1 MPIFSISSKSSSFDK
16 PHTRCGWLVLAAQVI
31 GTGPK
36 FNIEVRTRC
45 VFFLAISHFVS
56 YFCNPNYIPMES
68 LPALFSDLALI
79 LVTAGI
85 TTVIFK
91 WLKQPVVLGY
101 IIAGFLIGPNFEWF
115 PVINDHTSVE
125 TWSEIG
131 MVFMLF
137 GIGLEFSFK
146 KLKKVGGTV
155 GVTALT
161 ELVTMC
167 LVGFMLGKMLGWS
180 QMDSIFLGAMLSISS
195 TTIIAKAFDDMKLH
209 REKFSGNVIGE
220 LVVEDLE
227 AVLLMVILSTL
238 AVSKSFDGM
247 QLVSSMLKLG
257 FFLLIWFLGGIFIVP
272 TVLRWAR
279 KFMTEETLT
288 VFSVGLC
295 FMMVVLA
302 NLAGFSSALGAF
314 IMGSILAET
323 LEAEMIHK
331 VTTPIKN
338 LFGAV
343 FFVSVGMMVDPQ
355 ILVDYWWQILVVT
368 IVLLIFKPL
377 SNVAGRLIAGL
388 GLKQSIQGGFCFC
401 QIGEFS
407 FIIATLGLSY
417 GVIDEFLYPIIVSV
431 SIITTFITPY
441 AIKAAVPTY
450 NWVSTHLSEN
460 WLNHFENSDR
470 GIKVKSGEKVSMASF
485 IGRQLKH
492 IIIYV
497 SIVIALLFVC
507 FWIGSSVTAHVPSL
521 WGDAISVA
529 ITMALVSPF
538 LWAIGFRHTLVSTTH
553 KLMEDSVFN
562 KTLILTIFVLRF
574 IIVWLVAASVLRHFF
589 DAEFW
594 SHLGVG
600 SPYYR
605 WINVG
610 MALGYTFLLRV
621 MSPAMKFY
629 KRIEDNFLDNLNKRQ
644 SSQVFAI
651 PEILQENC
659 HLQKMTLSPDSPYSG
674 KLIKETDFRDNY
686 NVSVVS
692 VERGKQLVELPKS
705 DFQLFPFD
713 KITFVGHEDHLR
725 LLVPKVE
732 LFDDQLIQEH
742 EESEVDLYKV
752 EVRPVSPYVGVTL
765 MDSGLAEDFN
775 AMIIA
780 IERDGHFIL
789 NPSARISFQPADLVW
804 FVAQKDKAEILMNY
818 NPDAVPNMN

>member
-1 MPIFSISSKSSSFDK
+1 
-16 PHTRCGWLVLAAQVI
+16 
-31 GTGPK
+31 
-36 FNIEVRTRC
+36 
-45 VFFLAISHFVS
+45 
-56 YFCNPNYIPMES
+56 MES

-79 LVTAGI
+79 LVTAGV

-115 PVINDHTSVE
+115 PVVNDHTSVE

-155 GVTALT
+155 GITALT

-167 LVGFMLGKMLGWS
+167 VVGFSLGKLLGWS

-238 AVSKSFDGM
+238 AVSKTFDGM
-247 QLVSSMLKLG
+247 QLVTSMLKLG
-257 FFLLIWFLGGIFIVP
+257 FFLLIWFIGGIFLVP

-295 FMMVVLA
+295 FLMVVLA

-355 ILVDYWWQILVVT
+355 ILVNYWWQILVVT
-368 IVLLIFKPL
+368 LVLILFKPL
-377 SNVAGRLIAGL
+377 SNVGGRLLAGL

-407 FIIATLGLSY
+407 FIIASLGLSY

-431 SIITTFITPY
+431 SIITTFLTPY
-441 AIKAAVPTY
+441 FIKAANPTY
-450 NWVSTHLSEN
+450 RWVSTHVSDK
-460 WLNHFENSDR
+460 WLNHLENSDR
-470 GIKVKSGEKVSMASF
+470 GIKVKSGKKVSMASF
-485 IGRQLKH
+485 IGRQFKY
-492 IIIYV
+492 IVIYIA
-497 SIVIALLFVC
+497 IVIALIFIC
-507 FWIGSSVTAHVPSL
+507 FWVGSLVMIYVPGL
-521 WGDAISVA
+521 WGNAIAAA
-529 ITMALVSPF
+529 ITLALLSPF
-538 LWAIGFRHTLVSTTH
+538 LWAIGFRHTLVGTTH
-553 KLMEDSVFN
+553 KLMEQSRFN
-562 KTLILTIFVLRF
+562 KTAILLIFILRF
-574 IIVWLVAASVLRHFF
+574 FIVWVVSTSVLRHFF
-589 DAEFW
+589 NEAFW
-594 SHLGVG
+594 LHLGIG
-600 SPYYR
+600 APYFR
-605 WINVG
+605 LLNIA
-610 MALGYTFLLRV
+610 MALGFTIMLRV
-621 MSPAMKFY
+621 LSPAMKFY
-629 KRIEDNFLDNLNKRQ
+629 KRIENNFLDNLNKRQ
-644 SSQVFAI
+644 QVQVFEI

-659 HLQKMTLSPDSPYSG
+659 HLQKMTLSPDSPYAG
-674 KLIKETDFRDNY
+674 RLIKETDFRDNY

-692 VERGKQLVELPKS
+692 VERGKQLFELPKS

-725 LLVPKVE
+725 LLLPRVE
-732 LFDDQLIQEH
+732 LFDEQLIQEH

-752 EVRPVSPYVGVTL
+752 EVEPDSPIIGVSL
-765 MDSGLAEDFN
+765 KDSGLADKFD
-775 AMIIA
+775 AMVIA
-780 IERDGHFIL
+780 IEREGHFIL
-789 NPSARISFQPADLVW
+789 NPSARITFQPADLVW
-804 FVAQKDKAEILMNY
+804 FVAQKEKAEFLMKVKAA
-818 NPDAVPNMN
+818 DLKTEFQTE

>member
-1 MPIFSISSKSSSFDK
+1 
-16 PHTRCGWLVLAAQVI
+16 
-31 GTGPK
+31 
-36 FNIEVRTRC
+36 
-45 VFFLAISHFVS
+45 
-56 YFCNPNYIPMES
+56 MES

-115 PVINDHTSVE
+115 PVVEDHTSVE

-155 GVTALT
+155 GITALT

-167 LVGFMLGKMLGWS
+167 VVGFSLGKLLGWS

-195 TTIIAKAFDDMKLH
+195 TTIIAKAFDDMKLN

-238 AVSKSFDGM
+238 AVSKTFDGM
-247 QLVSSMLKLG
+247 QLVTSMLKLG
-257 FFLLIWFLGGIFIVP
+257 FFLLIWFIGGIFIVP

-368 IVLLIFKPL
+368 IVLVIFKPL
-377 SNVAGRLIAGL
+377 SNVGGRLLAGL

-407 FIIATLGLSY
+407 FIIASLGLGY

-431 SIITTFITPY
+431 SIITTFLTPY
-441 AIKAAVPTY
+441 FIKAANPMY
-450 NWVSTHLSEN
+450 RWVSTHMSEK
-460 WLNHFENSDR
+460 WLNHWENSDR
-470 GIKVKSGEKVSMASF
+470 GIKVKSGKKVSMASF
-485 IGRQLKH
+485 IARQFKY
-492 IIIYV
+492 IIIYIA
-497 SIVIALLFVC
+497 IVIALIFIC
-507 FWIGSSVTAHVPSL
+507 FWAGSLIMIYVPGL
-521 WGDAISVA
+521 WGNAIAVA
-529 ITMALVSPF
+529 ITLVLISPF
-538 LWAIGFRHTLVSTTH
+538 LWAIGFRHTLIGTTH
-553 KLMEDSVFN
+553 KLMEQSRFN
-562 KTLILTIFVLRF
+562 KTVILLIFVFRF
-574 IIVWLVAASVLRHFF
+574 ILVWVVATSVLRHFF
-589 DAEFW
+589 NEAFW
-594 SHLGVG
+594 LHLGIRV
-600 SPYYR
+600 PYYR
-605 WINVG
+605 LLNIA
-610 MALGYTFLLRV
+610 MALGYTIMLRAL
-621 MSPAMKFY
+621 SPAMKFY
-629 KRIEDNFLDNLNKRQ
+629 KHIEDRFLDNLNKRQ
-644 SSQVFAI
+644 KVQVFEI

-674 KLIKETDFRDNY
+674 QHIKETDFRDNY

-692 VERGKQLVELPKS
+692 VERGKELFELPKS
-705 DFQLFPFD
+705 DFQLFPYD

-725 LLVPKVE
+725 LLLPRVE
-732 LFDDQLIQEH
+732 LFDEQLIQEH

-752 EVRPVSPYVGVTL
+752 EVEPDSPIIGVSL
-765 MDSGLAEDFN
+765 MDSGLSDKYD
-775 AMIIA
+775 AMVIA
-780 IERDGHFIL
+780 IEREGHFIL
-789 NPSARISFQPADLVW
+789 NPSARITFQPADLVW
-804 FVAQKDKAEILMNY
+804 FVAQKEKAEFLMNVKAA
-818 NPDAVPNMN
+818 DLKTELQTE

>member
-1 MPIFSISSKSSSFDK
+1 
-16 PHTRCGWLVLAAQVI
+16 
-31 GTGPK
+31 
-36 FNIEVRTRC
+36 
-45 VFFLAISHFVS
+45 
-56 YFCNPNYIPMES
+56 MES

-155 GVTALT
+155 GITALT

-167 LVGFMLGKMLGWS
+167 VVGFLLGKLLGWS
-180 QMDSIFLGAMLSISS
+180 QMDCIFLGAMLSISS

-238 AVSKSFDGM
+238 AVSKTFDGM
-247 QLVSSMLKLG
+247 QLVTSMLKLG
-257 FFLLIWFLGGIFIVP
+257 FFLLVWFIGGIFLVP
-272 TVLRWAR
+272 TVLRWSR
-279 KFMTEETLT
+279 KFMSEETLT

-295 FMMVVLA
+295 FLMVVLA
-302 NLAGFSSALGAF
+302 NIAGFSSALGAF

-343 FFVSVGMMVDPQ
+343 FFVSVGMLVDPK
-355 ILVDYWWQILVVT
+355 ILVEYWWQILVIT
-368 IVLLIFKPL
+368 GVLLLFKPL
-377 SNVAGRLIAGL
+377 SNVVGRLLAGL
-388 GLKQSIQGGFCFC
+388 GLKQSIQGGFCFS

-407 FIIATLGLSY
+407 FIIASLGLSY

-431 SIITTFITPY
+431 SIITTFLTPY
-441 AIKAAVPTY
+441 AIKAALPTHH
-450 NWVSTHLSEN
+450 WITRHFPES
-460 WLNHFENSDR
+460 WLMKLESNDS
-470 GIKVKSGEKVSMASF
+470 GIRVKSGKKISMGSF
-485 IGRQLKH
+485 IVRQLKN
-492 IIIYV
+492 
-497 SIVIALLFVC
+497 IVIYLAILIALILICFFMSSFVMK
-507 FWIGSSVTAHVPSL
+507 FVPAPWGS
-521 WGDAISVA
+521 AICAA
-529 ITMALVSPF
+529 ITLILISPF
-538 LWAIGFRHTLVSTTH
+538 LWAMGFKHTLVKTTR
-553 KLMEDSVFN
+553 KLMDASRFN
-562 KTLILTIFVLRF
+562 NTVILIIFVIRF
-574 IIVWLVAASVLRHFF
+574 VVVWIVAYSVLRHFLNG
-589 DAEFW
+589 AFW
-594 SHLGVG
+594 VHLGVG
-600 SPYYR
+600 SPYFKL
-605 WINVG
+605 INIGFGIIYVI
-610 MALGYTFLLRV
+610 MLRAL
-621 MSPAMKFY
+621 SPAMKFY
-629 KRIEDNFLDNLNKRQ
+629 KRIEGRFMDNLNKRQ
-644 SSQVFAI
+644 QTQVFAI

-659 HLQKMTLSPDSPYSG
+659 HLQKMTLSPDSVYAG
-674 KLIKETDFRDNY
+674 KLIKDTDFRDNY

-725 LLVPKVE
+725 LLLGKVE
-732 LFDDQLIQEH
+732 AFDDTLIQEH

-752 EVRPVSPYVGVTL
+752 QVRSNSPYVGVAL
-765 MDSGLAEDFN
+765 MDSGLAEHFE

-780 IERDGHFIL
+780 IERDGQFIL
-789 NPSARISFQPADLVW
+789 NPSARITFLPDDLVW

-818 NPDAVPNMN
+818 NPESIQND

>member
-1 MPIFSISSKSSSFDK
+1 MS
-16 PHTRCGWLVLAAQVI
+16 
-31 GTGPK
+31 
-36 FNIEVRTRC
+36 E
-45 VFFLAISHFVS
+45 
-56 YFCNPNYIPMES
+56 

-167 LVGFMLGKMLGWS
+167 VVGFLLGKSLGWS

-209 REKFSGNVIGE
+209 REKFSSNVIGE

-227 AVLLMVILSTL
+227 AVLLLVILSTL
-238 AVSKSFDGM
+238 AVSQSFDGM
-247 QLVSSMLKLG
+247 QLVTSMLKLG
-257 FFLLIWFLGGIFIVP
+257 FFLLIWFFGGIFLVP

-295 FMMVVLA
+295 FLMVVLA
-302 NLAGFSSALGAF
+302 NVAGYSSALGAF

-323 LEAEMIHK
+323 LEAEAIHK

-343 FFVSVGMMVDPQ
+343 FFVSVGMMVDPSV
-355 ILVDYWWQILVVT
+355 LVNYWWQILVIT

-377 SNVAGRLIAGL
+377 SNVVGRLLAGL
-388 GLKQSIQGGFCFC
+388 DLKQALQGGLCFC

-431 SIITTFITPY
+431 SIITTFLTPY
-441 AIKAAVPTY
+441 SIKSAIPGY
-450 NWVSTHLSEN
+450 NRLVKRIPPRWKEKFAN
-460 WLNHFENSDR
+460 KDE
-470 GIKVKSGEKVSMASF
+470 GIKVKSGKKVNMASF
-485 IGRQLKH
+485 LARQFKNIVIYSA
-492 IIIYV
+492 IIIAVTLISFFICSFIMKYV
-497 SIVIALLFVC
+497 PRPWNS
-507 FWIGSSVTAHVPSL
+507 
-521 WGDAISVA
+521 AISTLVSLV
-529 ITMALVSPF
+529 LVSPF
-538 LWAIGFRHTLVSTTH
+538 LWAMGFKHTLADTTH
-553 KLMEDSVFN
+553 KLMEVNRFN
-562 KTLILTIFVLRF
+562 KGLVRFVFVLRF
-574 IIVWLVAASVLRHFF
+574 VLVWIAAYAIIQHFLNGL
-589 DAEFW
+589 FW
-594 SHLGVG
+594 SRLNVG
-600 SPYYR
+600 LNVYT
-605 WINVG
+605 WINIAF
-610 MALGYTFLLRV
+610 ALIYTILLRI
-621 MSPAMKFY
+621 MSPAMRFY
-629 KRIEDNFLDNLNKRQ
+629 KRIEDRFMDNLNKRQ
-644 SSQVFAI
+644 SMQVFTI

-674 KLIKETDFRDNY
+674 KIIRETDFRDNY

-692 VERGKQLVELPKS
+692 VERGKQLVELPRS

-713 KITFVGHEDHLR
+713 KVTFVGHEDHLR
-725 LLVPKVE
+725 LLQPRVE
-732 LFDDQLIQEH
+732 VFDDALIQEH
-742 EESEVDLYKV
+742 DESVVDLYKV
-752 EVRPVSPYVGVTL
+752 QVRPNSPYVGVAL
-765 MDSGLAEDFN
+765 MDSGLAENFE

-780 IERDGHFIL
+780 IERDGQFIL
-789 NPSARISFQPADLVW
+789 NPSARIAFQPADLVW
-804 FVAQKDKAEILMNY
+804 FVAQKERAEVLMNY
-818 NPDAVPNMN
+818 NPDER

>member
-1 MPIFSISSKSSSFDK
+1 
-16 PHTRCGWLVLAAQVI
+16 
-31 GTGPK
+31 
-36 FNIEVRTRC
+36 
-45 VFFLAISHFVS
+45 
-56 YFCNPNYIPMES
+56 MEN

-79 LVTAGI
+79 LVTAGL

-101 IIAGFLIGPNFEWF
+101 IIAGFLIGPNFDWF
-115 PVINDHTSVE
+115 PVIKDHTSVE

-155 GVTALT
+155 GITALT

-167 LVGFMLGKMLGWS
+167 VVGFLLGKALGWT
-180 QMDSIFLGAMLSISS
+180 QMDCIFLGAMLSISS

-257 FFLLIWFLGGIFIVP
+257 FFLLVWFVGGIFLVP

-279 KFMTEETLT
+279 KFMSEETLT

-323 LEAEMIHK
+323 LEAEAIHK
-331 VTTPIKN
+331 LTTPIKN
-338 LFGAV
+338 LFGAI

-355 ILVDYWWQILVVT
+355 ILVNYWWQILIVT
-368 IVLLIFKPL
+368 LVLLIFKPL
-377 SNVAGRLIAGL
+377 SNVIGRLIAGL
-388 GLKQSIQGGFCFC
+388 GLKQAMQGGFCFS

-407 FIIATLGLSY
+407 FIIATLGLNY

-441 AIKAAVPTY
+441 AIKSAVPSY
-450 NWVSTHLSEN
+450 QWVTKHFPEG
-460 WLNHFENSDR
+460 WLNRLENSDS
-470 GIKVKSGEKVSMASF
+470 GIKVKSGKKVNMGSFLARQFKNIVIYLAIIIAVILIGFFASSF
-485 IGRQLKH
+485 IMK
-492 IIIYV
+492 YV
-497 SIVIALLFVC
+497 PRPWSSAIGTAL
-507 FWIGSSVTAHVPSL
+507 SL
-521 WGDAISVA
+521 V
-529 ITMALVSPF
+529 LVSPF
-538 LWAIGFRHTLVSTTH
+538 LWAMGFKHTLADTTH
-553 KLMEDSVFN
+553 KLMEVSKFN
-562 KTLILTIFVLRF
+562 KSLIRFVFVLRF
-574 IIVWLVAASVLRHFF
+574 VIVAVISYSVIQHFLNNL
-589 DAEFW
+589 FW
-594 SHLGVG
+594 ERLNVG
-600 SPYYR
+600 SPWYH
-605 WINVG
+605 WINIG
-610 MALGYTFLLRV
+610 FALVFTVLLRV
-621 MSPAMKFY
+621 LSPAMKFY
-629 KRIEDNFLDNLNKRQ
+629 KHIEDRFLDNLNKRQ
-644 SSQVFAI
+644 SMQVFTI

-659 HLQKMTLSPDSPYSG
+659 HLQKMTLSPDSDYSG
-674 KLIKETDFRDNY
+674 KLIKDTDFRDNY

-692 VERGKQLVELPKS
+692 VERGKQLFELPKS
-705 DFQLFPFD
+705 DFQLFPYD

-725 LLVPKVE
+725 LLLSKVE
-732 LFDDQLIQEH
+732 VFDEQLIQEH
-742 EESEVDLYKV
+742 EDSEVDLYKV
-752 EVRPVSPYVGVTL
+752 EVRPQSPYVGVAL
-765 MDSGLAEDFN
+765 MDSGLAEKLD
-775 AMIIA
+775 AMVIA

-789 NPSARISFQPADLVW
+789 NPSARITFQPADLVW
-804 FVAQKDKAEILMNY
+804 FVAQKDKAEFLMNY
-818 NPDAVPNMN
+818 NPDTIPNTQP

>member
-1 MPIFSISSKSSSFDK
+1 
-16 PHTRCGWLVLAAQVI
+16 
-31 GTGPK
+31 
-36 FNIEVRTRC
+36 
-45 VFFLAISHFVS
+45 
-56 YFCNPNYIPMES
+56 MES

-79 LVTAGI
+79 LVTAGV

-155 GVTALT
+155 GITALT

-167 LVGFMLGKMLGWS
+167 VVGFSLGKLLGWS

-238 AVSKSFDGM
+238 AVSKTFDGM
-247 QLVSSMLKLG
+247 QLVTSMLKLG
-257 FFLLIWFLGGIFIVP
+257 FFLLIWFIGGIFLVP

-295 FMMVVLA
+295 FLMVVLA

-355 ILVDYWWQILVVT
+355 VLVNYWWQILVVT
-368 IVLLIFKPL
+368 LVLILFKPL
-377 SNVAGRLIAGL
+377 SNVGGRLLAGL

-407 FIIATLGLSY
+407 FIIASLGLSY

-431 SIITTFITPY
+431 SIITTFLTPY
-441 AIKAAVPTY
+441 FIKAANPTY
-450 NWVSTHLSEN
+450 RWVSTHVSDK
-460 WLNHFENSDR
+460 WLNHLENSDR
-470 GIKVKSGEKVSMASF
+470 GIKVKSGKKVSMANF
-485 IGRQLKH
+485 IGRQFKY
-492 IIIYV
+492 IVIYIA
-497 SIVIALLFVC
+497 IVIALIFIC
-507 FWIGSSVTAHVPSL
+507 FWVGSLVMIYVPGL
-521 WGDAISVA
+521 WGNAIAAA
-529 ITMALVSPF
+529 ITLALLSPF
-538 LWAIGFRHTLVSTTH
+538 LWAIGFRHTLVGTTH
-553 KLMEDSVFN
+553 KLMEQSRFN
-562 KTLILTIFVLRF
+562 KTAILLIFILRF
-574 IIVWLVAASVLRHFF
+574 FIVWVVSTSVLRHFF
-589 DAEFW
+589 NEAFW
-594 SHLGVG
+594 LHLGIG
-600 SPYYR
+600 APYFR
-605 WINVG
+605 LLNIA
-610 MALGYTFLLRV
+610 MALGFTIMLRV
-621 MSPAMKFY
+621 LSPAMKFY
-629 KRIEDNFLDNLNKRQ
+629 KRIENNFLDNLNKRQ
-644 SSQVFAI
+644 QVQVFEI

-659 HLQKMTLSPDSPYSG
+659 HLQKMTLSPDSPYAG
-674 KLIKETDFRDNY
+674 RLIKETDFRDNY

-692 VERGKQLVELPKS
+692 VERGKQLFELPKS

-725 LLVPKVE
+725 LLLPRVE
-732 LFDDQLIQEH
+732 LFDERLIQEH

-752 EVRPVSPYVGVTL
+752 EVEPDSPIIGVSL
-765 MDSGLAEDFN
+765 MDSGLADKYD
-775 AMIIA
+775 AMVIA
-780 IERDGHFIL
+780 IEREGHFIL
-789 NPSARISFQPADLVW
+789 NPSARITFQPADLVW
-804 FVAQKDKAEILMNY
+804 FVAQKEKAEFLMKVKAA
-818 NPDAVPNMN
+818 DLKTEFQTE

>member
-1 MPIFSISSKSSSFDK
+1 M
-16 PHTRCGWLVLAAQVI
+16 
-31 GTGPK
+31 
-36 FNIEVRTRC
+36 
-45 VFFLAISHFVS
+45 
-56 YFCNPNYIPMES
+56 
-68 LPALFSDLALI
+68 
-79 LVTAGI
+79 
-85 TTVIFK
+85 IFK

-155 GVTALT
+155 GITALT

-167 LVGFMLGKMLGWS
+167 VVGFLLGKLLGWS

-238 AVSKSFDGM
+238 AVSRTFDGM
-247 QLVSSMLKLG
+247 QLVTSMLKLG
-257 FFLLIWFLGGIFIVP
+257 FFLVVWFIGGIFIVP
-272 TVLRWAR
+272 TVLRWTR

-368 IVLLIFKPL
+368 LVLLIFKPL
-377 SNVAGRLIAGL
+377 SNVVGRLIAGL
-388 GLKQSIQGGFCFC
+388 GLKQAIQGGFCFC

-417 GVIDEFLYPIIVSV
+417 GVIDDFLYPIIVSV
-431 SIITTFITPY
+431 SIITTFLTPY
-441 AIKAAVPTY
+441 AIKAAIPTY
-450 NWVSTHLSEN
+450 HWVSGHMSEQ
-460 WLNHFENSDR
+460 WLDRFESRDS

-485 IGRQLKH
+485 IGRQFKH
-492 IIIYV
+492 IVIYIA
-497 SIVIALLFVC
+497 IVIAIIFIC
-507 FWIGSSVTAHVPSL
+507 FWIGSGVMDYVHGL
-521 WGDAISVA
+521 WGAAISVA

-538 LWAIGFRHTLVSTTH
+538 LWAIGFRHTLVKTTH
-553 KLMEDSVFN
+553 KLMEHSRFN
-562 KTLILTIFVLRF
+562 KTLILSIFILRF
-574 IIVWLVAASVLRHFF
+574 IIVWVVATAVLRHFF
-589 DAEFW
+589 NGAFW
-594 SHLGVG
+594 QQLGIG
-600 SPYYR
+600 APYYR
-605 WINVG
+605 WINVA
-610 MALGYTFLLRV
+610 MALGYTILLRV

-629 KRIEDNFLDNLNKRQ
+629 KRIEDSFLDNLNKRQ
-644 SSQVFAI
+644 SAQVFAI

-674 KLIKETDFRDNY
+674 QIIKETDFRDNY

-692 VERGKQLVELPKS
+692 VERGKQLYELPKS

-725 LLVPKVE
+725 LLLPRVE
-732 LFDDQLIQEH
+732 LFDEQLIQEH

-752 EVRPVSPYVGVTL
+752 QVRPESPYVGVAL
-765 MDSGLAEDFN
+765 MDSGLAENFET
-775 AMIIA
+775 MIIA

-789 NPSARISFQPADLVW
+789 NPSARITFQPADLVW

-818 NPDAVPNMN
+818 NPDTIPNA

>member
-1 MPIFSISSKSSSFDK
+1 MS
-16 PHTRCGWLVLAAQVI
+16 
-31 GTGPK
+31 
-36 FNIEVRTRC
+36 E
-45 VFFLAISHFVS
+45 
-56 YFCNPNYIPMES
+56 

-155 GVTALT
+155 GITAVT

-167 LVGFMLGKMLGWS
+167 VVGYLLGKLLGWS
-180 QMDSIFLGAMLSISS
+180 QMDCIFLGAMLSISS
-195 TTIIAKAFDDMKLH
+195 TTIIAKAFDDMKLN

-238 AVSKSFDGM
+238 AVSRTFDGV
-247 QLVSSMLKLG
+247 QLLTSMLKLL
-257 FFLLIWFLGGIFIVP
+257 FFLVVWFLGGIFLVP

-279 KFMTEETLT
+279 KFMSEETLT

-331 VTTPIKN
+331 LTTPIKN
-338 LFGAV
+338 LFGAI
-343 FFVSVGMMVDPQ
+343 FFVSVGMLVDPQ
-355 ILVDYWWQILVVT
+355 ILVNYWWQILVVT
-368 IVLLIFKPL
+368 LVLLIFKPL
-377 SNVAGRLIAGL
+377 SNVVGRVLAGL
-388 GLKQSIQGGFCFC
+388 GLKQAMQGGFCFC

-407 FIIATLGLSY
+407 FIIASLGLSY

-441 AIKAAVPTY
+441 AIKAAKPAY
-450 NWVSTHLSEN
+450 HWVN
-460 WLNHFENSDR
+460 RRFPKQWLERWESKEG
-470 GIKVKSGEKVSMASF
+470 GIKVRSGKQVTMASF
-485 IGRQLKH
+485 FVRQLKNLVIYVA
-492 IIIYV
+492 IIIAVTLICFFLTSFVMRYV
-497 SIVIALLFVC
+497 PAP
-507 FWIGSSVTAHVPSL
+507 WNA
-521 WGDAISVA
+521 AISA
-529 ITMALVSPF
+529 AFCLIILSPF
-538 LWAIGFRHTLVSTTH
+538 LWALGFKHTLVKTTQ
-553 KLMEDSVFN
+553 KLMNKNHFN
-562 KTLILTIFVLRF
+562 KTVILSVFILRSVVVMF
-574 IIVWLVAASVLRHFF
+574 ISYSVLRHFF
-589 DAEFW
+589 TADFW
-594 SHLGVG
+594 AFMNIHAPLFK
-600 SPYYR
+600 
-605 WINVG
+605 WINFG
-610 MALGYTFLLRV
+610 FALIHTVMLRAL
-621 MSPAMKFY
+621 SPAMKFY
-629 KRIEDNFLDNLNKRQ
+629 KRIEQRFMDNLNKRQ
-644 SSQVFAI
+644 QAQVFEI

-659 HLQKMTLSPDSPYSG
+659 HLQKMTLSPDSAYSG

-692 VERGKQLVELPKS
+692 VERGKHVYELPHS
-705 DFQLFPFD
+705 DFQLFPYD

-725 LLVPKVE
+725 LLVDKLEV
-732 LFDDQLIQEH
+732 FDDQLITEH
-742 EESEVDLYKV
+742 IDGDVEMYKV
-752 EVRPVSPYVGVTL
+752 EVDPDSQFVGIAL
-765 MDSGLAEDFN
+765 KDSGLSDMFD
-775 AMIIA
+775 AMVIA
-780 IERDGHFIL
+780 IERDGQFIL
-789 NPSARISFQPADLVW
+789 NPSARITFQPHDFVW
-804 FVAQKDKAEILMNY
+804 FVAQKSKAEILMKS
-818 NPDAVPNMN
+818 

>member
-1 MPIFSISSKSSSFDK
+1 
-16 PHTRCGWLVLAAQVI
+16 
-31 GTGPK
+31 
-36 FNIEVRTRC
+36 
-45 VFFLAISHFVS
+45 
-56 YFCNPNYIPMES
+56 MES

-79 LVTAGI
+79 LVTAGV

-115 PVINDHTSVE
+115 PVISDHTSVE

-155 GVTALT
+155 GITALT

-167 LVGFMLGKMLGWS
+167 LVGFFLGKALGWS
-180 QMDSIFLGAMLSISS
+180 QMDCIFLGAMLSISS

-238 AVSKSFDGM
+238 AVSKTFDGM
-247 QLVSSMLKLG
+247 QLLYSMLKLG
-257 FFLLIWFLGGIFIVP
+257 FFLLVWFIGGIFLVP

-279 KFMTEETLT
+279 KFMSEETLT

-331 VTTPIKN
+331 LTTPIKN
-338 LFGAV
+338 LFGAI
-343 FFVSVGMMVDPQ
+343 FFVSVGMLVDPK

-368 IVLLIFKPL
+368 LVLLIFKPL

-388 GLKQSIQGGFCFC
+388 GLKQAIQGGFCFS

-407 FIIATLGLSY
+407 FIIASLGLSY

-431 SIITTFITPY
+431 SIITTFLTPY
-441 AIKAAVPTY
+441 AIKAAIPTY
-450 NWVSTHLSEN
+450 NWVSRRFPEA
-460 WLNHFENSDR
+460 WLNRWENKDS
-470 GIKVKSGEKVSMASF
+470 GIKVKSGMKVSMASF
-485 IGRQLKH
+485 VGRQIKY
-492 IIIYV
+492 IIIYIA
-497 SIVIALLFVC
+497 IVIAVMFIC
-507 FWIGSSVTAHVPSL
+507 FWIGNEIVKYVPGL
-521 WGDAISVA
+521 WDNVISVV
-529 ITMALVSPF
+529 ITLFLLSPF
-538 LWAIGFRHTLVSTTH
+538 LWAIGFRHTLVKTTH
-553 KLMEDSVFN
+553 KLMEHSRFN
-562 KTLILTIFVLRF
+562 KTIILSIFILRF
-574 IIVWLVAASVLRHFF
+574 IIVWVVATGVLRHFF
-589 DAEFW
+589 NGAFW
-594 SHLGVG
+594 QHIGVG
-600 SPYYR
+600 APYYR
-605 WINVG
+605 WINVA
-610 MALGYTFLLRV
+610 MALGYTIMLRV
-621 MSPAMKFY
+621 LSPAMNFY
-629 KRIEDNFLDNLNKRQ
+629 KRIEDSFLDNLNKRQ

-674 KLIKETDFRDNY
+674 QIIKETDFRDNY

-692 VERGKQLVELPKS
+692 VERGKQLYELPKS

-725 LLVPKVE
+725 LLLPRVE
-732 LFDDQLIQEH
+732 LFDEQLIQEH

-752 EVRPVSPYVGVTL
+752 EVRPNSPYVGVAL
-765 MDSGLAEDFN
+765 MDSGLAENFET
-775 AMIIA
+775 MIIA

-789 NPSARISFQPADLVW
+789 NPSARITFQPADLVW
-804 FVAQKDKAEILMNY
+804 FVAQKEKAEILMSY
-818 NPDAVPNMN
+818 NPDVILNS

>member
-1 MPIFSISSKSSSFDK
+1 
-16 PHTRCGWLVLAAQVI
+16 
-31 GTGPK
+31 
-36 FNIEVRTRC
+36 
-45 VFFLAISHFVS
+45 
-56 YFCNPNYIPMES
+56 MEN

-167 LVGFMLGKMLGWS
+167 VVGFLLGKLLGWS
-180 QMDSIFLGAMLSISS
+180 QMDCIFLGAMLSISS

-247 QLVSSMLKLG
+247 QLVSSMMKLV
-257 FFLLIWFLGGIFIVP
+257 FFLLVWFLGGIYLVP

-279 KFMTEETLT
+279 KFMSEETLT

-323 LEAEMIHK
+323 LEAEAIHK

-343 FFVSVGMMVDPQ
+343 FFVSVGMMVDPH
-355 ILVDYWWQILVVT
+355 ILVGYWWQILVIT
-368 IVLLIFKPL
+368 LVLLFFKPM
-377 SNVAGRLIAGL
+377 SNIIGRLLAGL
-388 GLKQSIQGGFCFC
+388 DLKQAMQGGMCFS

-417 GVIDEFLYPIIVSV
+417 GVIDDFLYPIIVSV
-431 SIITTFITPY
+431 SIITTFLTPY
-441 AIKAAVPTY
+441 SIKSAIPGY
-450 NWVSTHLSEN
+450 NVIVKRIPQRWKDKFSSRD
-460 WLNHFENSDR
+460 S
-470 GIKVKSGEKVSMASF
+470 GIKVKSGKEVTMGSF
-485 IGRQLKH
+485 LARQLKNMVIYLA
-492 IIIYV
+492 IIIAVILISFFICSFIMEYV
-497 SIVIALLFVC
+497 PRP
-507 FWIGSSVTAHVPSL
+507 WSS
-521 WGDAISVA
+521 AISTA
-529 ITMALVSPF
+529 LSLLLVSPF
-538 LWAIGFRHTLVSTTH
+538 LWAMGFKHTLVNTTR
-553 KLMEDSVFN
+553 KLMNVNKFN
-562 KTLILTIFVLRF
+562 KGLIYAIFVLRF
-574 IIVWLVAASVLRHFF
+574 VIVAAIAYSVIQHFLNGL
-589 DAEFW
+589 FW
-594 SHLGVG
+594 PRLNVG
-600 SPYYR
+600 SPLYH
-605 WINVG
+605 WINIAF
-610 MALGYTFLLRV
+610 ALIYTVLLKAL
-621 MSPAMKFY
+621 SPAMRFY
-629 KRIEDNFLDNLNKRQ
+629 KRIEDRFMDNLNKRQ
-644 SSQVFAI
+644 SMQVFTI

-659 HLQKMTLSPDSPYSG
+659 HLQKMTLSPDSQYSG
-674 KLIKETDFRDNY
+674 KIIKDTDFRDNY

-692 VERGKQLVELPKS
+692 VERGKQVFELPKS

-725 LLVPKVE
+725 LLQPKVE
-732 LFDDQLIQEH
+732 VFDEQLIPER
-742 EESEVDLYKV
+742 EESEVEMYKV
-752 EVRPVSPYVGVTL
+752 EVEPNSPFIGVAL
-765 MDSGLAEDFN
+765 MDSGLADQYE
-775 AMIIA
+775 AMVIA
-780 IERDGHFIL
+780 IERDGQFIL
-789 NPSARISFQPADLVW
+789 NPSARITFQPADLVW
-804 FVAQKDKAEILMNY
+804 FVAQKERAEVLMKMT
-818 NPDAVPNMN
+818 VK

>member
-1 MPIFSISSKSSSFDK
+1 
-16 PHTRCGWLVLAAQVI
+16 
-31 GTGPK
+31 
-36 FNIEVRTRC
+36 
-45 VFFLAISHFVS
+45 
-56 YFCNPNYIPMES
+56 MES

-79 LVTAGI
+79 LVTAGL

-101 IIAGFLIGPNFEWF
+101 IIAGFIIGPNFEWF
-115 PVINDHTSVE
+115 PVIQDHTSVE

-155 GVTALT
+155 GITALT

-167 LVGFMLGKMLGWS
+167 VVGFLLGKALGWS

-238 AVSKSFDGM
+238 AVSKTFDGM

-257 FFLLIWFLGGIFIVP
+257 FFLLVWFVGGIFLVP
-272 TVLRWAR
+272 TILRWSR
-279 KFMTEETLT
+279 KFMSEETLT
-288 VFSVGLC
+288 VFAVGLC
-295 FMMVVLA
+295 FLMVVLA

-323 LEAEMIHK
+323 LEAEAIHK

-355 ILVDYWWQILVVT
+355 ILVDYWWQILIVT
-368 IVLLIFKPL
+368 LVLLIFKPL
-377 SNVAGRLIAGL
+377 SNVIGRLIAGL
-388 GLKQSIQGGFCFC
+388 GLKQAMQGGFCFS

-407 FIIATLGLSY
+407 FIIATLGMNF
-417 GVIDEFLYPIIVSV
+417 GVIDDFLYPIIVSV

-441 AIKAAVPTY
+441 AIKAAVPSY
-450 NWVSTHLSEN
+450 NWVTKHFPQR
-460 WLNHFENSDR
+460 WLNRLENKDT
-470 GIKVKSGEKVSMASF
+470 GIKVKSGKKVNMASF
-485 IGRQLKH
+485 ISRQFKNIVVYIA
-492 IIIYV
+492 IIIAV
-497 SIVIALLFVC
+497 TLIGFFLSSFVMKY
-507 FWIGSSVTAHVPSL
+507 VPSP
-521 WGDAISVA
+521 WNAAISTAFTLILVA
-529 ITMALVSPF
+529 PF
-538 LWAIGFRHTLVSTTH
+538 LWAMGFKHTLVKTTR
-553 KLMEDSVFN
+553 KLMDANHFN
-562 KTLILTIFVLRF
+562 KTVILLIFIMRFVM
-574 IIVWLVAASVLRHFF
+574 VAVVAYSILQHFLNGL
-589 DAEFW
+589 FW
-594 SHLGVG
+594 SKLHIG
-600 SPYYR
+600 SPWYHL
-605 WINVG
+605 INIAF
-610 MALGYTFLLRV
+610 ALVYTLMLKIL
-621 MSPAMKFY
+621 SPAMKFY
-629 KRIEDNFLDNLNKRQ
+629 KRIEERFLDNLNKRQ
-644 SSQVFAI
+644 SVQVFTI

-674 KLIKETDFRDNY
+674 KMVKETDFRDNY

-692 VERGKQLVELPKS
+692 VERGKQNFELPKS

-713 KITFVGHEDHLR
+713 RITFVGHEDHLR
-725 LLVPKVE
+725 LLLPRLEV
-732 LFDDQLIQEH
+732 FDEQLIQEH

-752 EVRPVSPYVGVTL
+752 EVEPNSPFIGIAL
-765 MDSGLAEDFN
+765 MDSGLADKYE
-775 AMIIA
+775 AMVIA
-780 IERDGHFIL
+780 IERDGQFIL
-789 NPSARISFQPADLVW
+789 NPSARITFQPADLVW
-804 FVAQKDKAEILMNY
+804 FVAQKERAEVLMNMTV
-818 NPDAVPNMN
+818 NNG

>member
-1 MPIFSISSKSSSFDK
+1 
-16 PHTRCGWLVLAAQVI
+16 
-31 GTGPK
+31 
-36 FNIEVRTRC
+36 
-45 VFFLAISHFVS
+45 
-56 YFCNPNYIPMES
+56 MES

-79 LVTAGI
+79 LVTAGL

-101 IIAGFLIGPNFEWF
+101 IIAGFIIGPNFEWF
-115 PVINDHTSVE
+115 PVIHDHTSVE

-155 GVTALT
+155 GITALT

-167 LVGFMLGKMLGWS
+167 VVGFLLGKALGWT

-247 QLVSSMLKLG
+247 QLVSSMLKLV
-257 FFLLIWFLGGIFIVP
+257 FFLLVWFLGGIFLVP
-272 TVLRWAR
+272 TILRWSR
-279 KFMTEETLT
+279 KFMSEETLT
-288 VFSVGLC
+288 VFAVGLC
-295 FMMVVLA
+295 FLMVVLA

-323 LEAEMIHK
+323 LEAEAIHK

-368 IVLLIFKPL
+368 LVLLIFKPL
-377 SNVAGRLIAGL
+377 SNVVGRLIAGL
-388 GLKQSIQGGFCFC
+388 GLKQAMQGGFCFS

-417 GVIDEFLYPIIVSV
+417 GVIDDFLYPIIVSV

-441 AIKAAVPTY
+441 AIKAAVPSY
-450 NWVSTHLSEN
+450 NWVAKHFPER
-460 WLNHFENSDR
+460 WLNRLENKDT
-470 GIKVKSGEKVSMASF
+470 GIKVKSGKKVSMASF
-485 IGRQLKH
+485 ISRQFKNIVIYLA
-492 IIIYV
+492 IIIA
-497 SIVIALLFVC
+497 VILICFFLCSFVMKY
-507 FWIGSSVTAHVPSL
+507 VPSP
-521 WGDAISVA
+521 WNAAISTAFTLVLVA
-529 ITMALVSPF
+529 PF
-538 LWAIGFRHTLVSTTH
+538 LWAMGFKHTLVKTTR
-553 KLMEDSVFN
+553 KLMDANHFN
-562 KTLILTIFVLRF
+562 KTVILIIFILRF
-574 IIVWLVAASVLRHFF
+574 VMVALIAYSILQHFF
-589 DAEFW
+589 NGVFW
-594 SHLGVG
+594 SKLHIG
-600 SPYYR
+600 SPWYHL
-605 WINVG
+605 INIAF
-610 MALGYTFLLRV
+610 ALVYTLMLKIL
-621 MSPAMKFY
+621 SPAMKFY
-629 KRIEDNFLDNLNKRQ
+629 KRIEERFLDNLNKRQ
-644 SSQVFAI
+644 SVQVFTI

-659 HLQKMTLSPDSPYSG
+659 HLQKMTLSPDSPYAG
-674 KLIKETDFRDNY
+674 KLIKDTDFRDNY

-692 VERGKQLVELPKS
+692 VERGKQNFELPRS

-713 KITFVGHEDHLR
+713 RITFVGHEDHLR
-725 LLVPKVE
+725 LLLPRMEV
-732 LFDDQLIQEH
+732 FDEQLIQEH

-752 EVRPVSPYVGVTL
+752 EVEPNSPFIGVAL
-765 MDSGLAEDFN
+765 MDSGLADVYE
-775 AMIIA
+775 AMVIA

-789 NPSARISFQPADLVW
+789 NPSARITFQPADLVW
-804 FVAQKDKAEILMNY
+804 FVAQKERAEVLMNMRVQ
-818 NPDAVPNMN
+818 P

>member
-1 MPIFSISSKSSSFDK
+1 
-16 PHTRCGWLVLAAQVI
+16 
-31 GTGPK
+31 
-36 FNIEVRTRC
+36 
-45 VFFLAISHFVS
+45 
-56 YFCNPNYIPMES
+56 MES
-68 LPALFSDLALI
+68 LPDLFSDLALI

-101 IIAGFLIGPNFEWF
+101 IIAGFLIGPNFDWF
-115 PVINDHTSVE
+115 PVVNDHTSVE

-155 GVTALT
+155 GITALT

-167 LVGFMLGKMLGWS
+167 VVGFSLGKLLGWS

-195 TTIIAKAFDDMKLH
+195 TTIIAKAFDDMKLN

-238 AVSKSFDGM
+238 AVSKTFDGM
-247 QLVSSMLKLG
+247 QLVTSMLKLG
-257 FFLLIWFLGGIFIVP
+257 FFLVIWFIGGIFIVP

-343 FFVSVGMMVDPQ
+343 FFVSVGMMVDPS
-355 ILVDYWWQILVVT
+355 ILVNYWWQILVIT
-368 IVLLIFKPL
+368 TVLLIFKPL
-377 SNVAGRLIAGL
+377 SNVGGRLLAGL

-431 SIITTFITPY
+431 SIITTFLTPY
-441 AIKAAVPTY
+441 YIKAANPAY
-450 NWVSTHLSEN
+450 RWVSSHMSDN
-460 WLNHFENSDR
+460 WLNHLENSER
-470 GIKVKSGEKVSMASF
+470 GIRVKSGKKVNMANF
-485 IGRQLKH
+485 IARQFKY
-492 IIIYV
+492 IVIYIA
-497 SIVIALLFVC
+497 IVIALIFIC
-507 FWIGSSVTAHVPSL
+507 FWVGSVIMIYVPGL
-521 WGDAISVA
+521 WGNAIAAA
-529 ITMALVSPF
+529 ITLVLISPF

-553 KLMEDSVFN
+553 KLMEQSRFN
-562 KTLILTIFVLRF
+562 KTAILLIFILRF
-574 IIVWLVAASVLRHFF
+574 FIVWVVATSVLRHFF
-589 DAEFW
+589 NEAFW
-594 SHLGVG
+594 LHLGIG
-600 SPYYR
+600 TPYSR
-605 WINVG
+605 LLNIA
-610 MALGYTFLLRV
+610 MALGYTIMLRV
-621 MSPAMKFY
+621 LSPAMKFY
-629 KRIEDNFLDNLNKRQ
+629 KHIEDNFLDNLNKRQ
-644 SSQVFAI
+644 SSQVFEI

-659 HLQKMTLSPDSPYSG
+659 HLQKMTLSPDSPYAG
-674 KLIKETDFRDNY
+674 QLIKETDFRDNY

-692 VERGKQLVELPKS
+692 VERGKQLYELPKS

-725 LLVPKVE
+725 LLLPRVE
-732 LFDDQLIQEH
+732 LFDEQLIQEH

-752 EVRPVSPYVGVTL
+752 EVRPNSPYIGVAL
-765 MDSGLAEDFN
+765 MDSGLAENFE

-789 NPSARISFQPADLVW
+789 NPSARITFQPADLVW
-804 FVAQKDKAEILMNY
+804 FVAQKEKAEILMSY
-818 NPDAVPNMN
+818 NPDTISNS

>member
-1 MPIFSISSKSSSFDK
+1 
-16 PHTRCGWLVLAAQVI
+16 
-31 GTGPK
+31 
-36 FNIEVRTRC
+36 
-45 VFFLAISHFVS
+45 
-56 YFCNPNYIPMES
+56 MES

-79 LVTAGI
+79 LVTAGL

-101 IIAGFLIGPNFEWF
+101 IIAGFIIGPNFEWF
-115 PVINDHTSVE
+115 PVIHDHTSVE

-155 GVTALT
+155 GITALT

-167 LVGFMLGKMLGWS
+167 VVGFLLGKALGWT

-247 QLVSSMLKLG
+247 QLVSSMLKLV
-257 FFLLIWFLGGIFIVP
+257 FFLLVWFLGGIFLVP
-272 TVLRWAR
+272 TILRWSR
-279 KFMTEETLT
+279 KFMSEETLT
-288 VFSVGLC
+288 VFAVGLC
-295 FMMVVLA
+295 FLMVVLA

-323 LEAEMIHK
+323 LEAEAIHK

-368 IVLLIFKPL
+368 LVLLIFKPL
-377 SNVAGRLIAGL
+377 SNVIGRLIAGL
-388 GLKQSIQGGFCFC
+388 GLKQAMQGGFCFS

-417 GVIDEFLYPIIVSV
+417 GVIDDFLYPIIVSV

-441 AIKAAVPTY
+441 AIKAAVPSY
-450 NWVSTHLSEN
+450 NWVAKHFPER
-460 WLNHFENSDR
+460 WLNRLENKDT
-470 GIKVKSGEKVSMASF
+470 GIKVKSGKKVSMASF
-485 IGRQLKH
+485 ISRQFKNIVIYLA
-492 IIIYV
+492 IIIA
-497 SIVIALLFVC
+497 VILICFFLCSFVMKY
-507 FWIGSSVTAHVPSL
+507 VPSP
-521 WGDAISVA
+521 WNAAISTAFTLVLVA
-529 ITMALVSPF
+529 PF
-538 LWAIGFRHTLVSTTH
+538 LWAMGFKHTLVKTTR
-553 KLMEDSVFN
+553 KLMDANHFN
-562 KTLILTIFVLRF
+562 KTVILIIFILRF
-574 IIVWLVAASVLRHFF
+574 VIVALIAYSILQHFF
-589 DAEFW
+589 NGVFW
-594 SHLGVG
+594 SKLHIG
-600 SPYYR
+600 SPWYHL
-605 WINVG
+605 INIAF
-610 MALGYTFLLRV
+610 ALVYTLMLKIL
-621 MSPAMKFY
+621 SPAMKFY
-629 KRIEDNFLDNLNKRQ
+629 KRIEERFLDNLNKRQ
-644 SSQVFAI
+644 SVQVFTI

-659 HLQKMTLSPDSPYSG
+659 HLQKMTLSPDSPYAG
-674 KLIKETDFRDNY
+674 KLIKDTDFRDNF

-692 VERGKQLVELPKS
+692 VERGKQNFELPRS

-713 KITFVGHEDHLR
+713 RITFVGHEDHLR
-725 LLVPKVE
+725 LLLPRIEV
-732 LFDDQLIQEH
+732 FDEQLIQEH

-752 EVRPVSPYVGVTL
+752 EVEPNSPFIGVAL
-765 MDSGLAEDFN
+765 MDSGLADVYE
-775 AMIIA
+775 AMVIA

-789 NPSARISFQPADLVW
+789 NPSARITFQPADLVW
-804 FVAQKDKAEILMNY
+804 FVAQKERAEVLMNMRVK
-818 NPDAVPNMN
+818 P

>member
-1 MPIFSISSKSSSFDK
+1 
-16 PHTRCGWLVLAAQVI
+16 
-31 GTGPK
+31 
-36 FNIEVRTRC
+36 
-45 VFFLAISHFVS
+45 
-56 YFCNPNYIPMES
+56 MES

-155 GVTALT
+155 GITALT

-167 LVGFMLGKMLGWS
+167 LVGFLLGKLLGWS
-180 QMDSIFLGAMLSISS
+180 QMDCIFLGAMLSISS
-195 TTIIAKAFDDMKLH
+195 TTIIAKAFDDMKLN

-238 AVSKSFDGM
+238 AVSKTFDGM
-247 QLVSSMLKLG
+247 QLVTSMLKLG
-257 FFLLIWFLGGIFIVP
+257 FFLLIWFIGGIFIVP
-272 TVLRWAR
+272 TVLRWSR
-279 KFMTEETLT
+279 KFMSEETLT
-288 VFSVGLC
+288 VFAVGLC

-302 NLAGFSSALGAF
+302 NVAGFSSALGAF

-331 VTTPIKN
+331 LTTPIKN
-338 LFGAV
+338 LFGAI
-343 FFVSVGMMVDPQ
+343 FFVSVGMLVDPK

-368 IVLLIFKPL
+368 MVLLLFKPL
-377 SNVAGRLIAGL
+377 SNVIGRLLAGL

-407 FIIATLGLSY
+407 FIIASLGLSY

-441 AIKAAVPTY
+441 AIKASLPTY
-450 NWVSTHLSEN
+450 KWLSGHFPER
-460 WLNHFENSDR
+460 WLNHLESNDR
-470 GIKVKSGEKVSMASF
+470 GIKVKSGKKVSMASF
-485 IGRQLKH
+485 MGRQVKH
-492 IIIYV
+492 ILINV
-497 SIVIALLFVC
+497 AIVIAVLFIC
-507 FWIGSSVTAHVPSL
+507 FWIGSEVVMKYVQ
-521 WGDAISVA
+521 GIGGVAISAA
-529 ITMALVSPF
+529 ITLVLVSPF
-538 LWAIGFRHTLVSTTH
+538 LWAIGFRHTLVKTTH
-553 KLMEDSVFN
+553 KLMEHSRFN
-562 KTLILTIFVLRF
+562 KTMILIIFILRF
-574 IIVWLVAASVLRHFF
+574 IIVWVVATAVMHHFF
-589 DAEFW
+589 NGAFW
-594 SHLGVG
+594 SHLGIG
-600 SPYYR
+600 SPYFR
-605 WINVG
+605 FINVA
-610 MALGYTFLLRV
+610 MALVYTFLLRV

-629 KRIEDNFLDNLNKRQ
+629 KRIEDNFQGNLNKRQ
-644 SSQVFAI
+644 STQVFAI

-659 HLQKMTLSPDSPYSG
+659 HLQKMTLSPDSEYSG

-692 VERGKQLVELPKS
+692 VERGKQLFELPKS
-705 DFQLFPFD
+705 DFQLYPFD

-725 LLVPKVE
+725 LLVGKVE
-732 LFDDQLIQEH
+732 VFDDTLIQEH
-742 EESEVDLYKV
+742 EESEVDLFNV
-752 EVRPVSPYVGVTL
+752 QVRPNSPYVGIAL
-765 MDSGLAEDFN
+765 KDSGLAENFD

-789 NPSARISFQPADLVW
+789 NPSARIAFQADDLVW
-804 FVAQKDKAEILMNY
+804 FVAQKDKAETLMKY
-818 NPDAVPNMN
+818 NPEAIQND

>member
-1 MPIFSISSKSSSFDK
+1 
-16 PHTRCGWLVLAAQVI
+16 
-31 GTGPK
+31 
-36 FNIEVRTRC
+36 
-45 VFFLAISHFVS
+45 
-56 YFCNPNYIPMES
+56 MES

-115 PVINDHTSVE
+115 PVVNDHTSVE

-155 GVTALT
+155 GITALT

-167 LVGFMLGKMLGWS
+167 VVGFSLGKLLGWS

-238 AVSKSFDGM
+238 AVSKTFDGM
-247 QLVSSMLKLG
+247 QLVTSMLKLG
-257 FFLLIWFLGGIFIVP
+257 FFLLIWFIGGIFLVP

-295 FMMVVLA
+295 FLMVVLA

-355 ILVDYWWQILVVT
+355 VLVNYWWQILVVT
-368 IVLLIFKPL
+368 LVLILFKPL
-377 SNVAGRLIAGL
+377 SNVGGRLLAGL

-407 FIIATLGLSY
+407 FIIASLGLSY

-431 SIITTFITPY
+431 SIITTFLTPY
-441 AIKAAVPTY
+441 FIKAANPTY
-450 NWVSTHLSEN
+450 RWVSTHMSDK
-460 WLNHFENSDR
+460 WLNHLENSDR
-470 GIKVKSGEKVSMASF
+470 GIKVKSGKKVSMASF
-485 IGRQLKH
+485 IGRQFKY
-492 IIIYV
+492 IVIYIA
-497 SIVIALLFVC
+497 IVIALIFIC
-507 FWIGSSVTAHVPSL
+507 FWVGSLVMIYVPGL
-521 WGDAISVA
+521 WGNAIAAA
-529 ITMALVSPF
+529 ITLALLSPF
-538 LWAIGFRHTLVSTTH
+538 LWAIGFRHTLVGTTH
-553 KLMEDSVFN
+553 KLMEQSRFN
-562 KTLILTIFVLRF
+562 KTAILLIFILRF
-574 IIVWLVAASVLRHFF
+574 FIVWVVSTSVLRHFF
-589 DAEFW
+589 NEAFW
-594 SHLGVG
+594 LHLGIG
-600 SPYYR
+600 APYFR
-605 WINVG
+605 LLNIA
-610 MALGYTFLLRV
+610 MALGFTIVLRV
-621 MSPAMKFY
+621 LSPAMKFY
-629 KRIEDNFLDNLNKRQ
+629 KRIENNFLDNLNKRQ
-644 SSQVFAI
+644 QVQVFEI

-659 HLQKMTLSPDSPYSG
+659 HLQKMTLSPDSPYAG
-674 KLIKETDFRDNY
+674 RFIKETDFRDNY

-692 VERGKQLVELPKS
+692 VERGKQLFELPKS

-725 LLVPKVE
+725 LLLPRVE
-732 LFDDQLIQEH
+732 LFDEQLIQEH

-752 EVRPVSPYVGVTL
+752 EVEPDSPIIGIAL
-765 MDSGLAEDFN
+765 MDSGLADKYD
-775 AMIIA
+775 AMVIA
-780 IERDGHFIL
+780 IEREGHFIL
-789 NPSARISFQPADLVW
+789 NPSARITFQPADLVW
-804 FVAQKDKAEILMNY
+804 FVAQKDKAEFLMKVKAA
-818 NPDAVPNMN
+818 DLKTEFQTE

>member
-1 MPIFSISSKSSSFDK
+1 
-16 PHTRCGWLVLAAQVI
+16 
-31 GTGPK
+31 
-36 FNIEVRTRC
+36 
-45 VFFLAISHFVS
+45 
-56 YFCNPNYIPMES
+56 MES
-68 LPALFSDLALI
+68 LPDLFSDLALI

-115 PVINDHTSVE
+115 PVVNDHTSVE

-155 GVTALT
+155 GITALT

-167 LVGFMLGKMLGWS
+167 VVGFSLGKLLGWS

-195 TTIIAKAFDDMKLH
+195 TTIIAKAFDDMKLQ

-238 AVSKSFDGM
+238 AVSKTFDGM
-247 QLVSSMLKLG
+247 QLVTSMLKLG
-257 FFLLIWFLGGIFIVP
+257 FFLLIWFIGGIFLVP

-295 FMMVVLA
+295 FLMVVLA

-355 ILVDYWWQILVVT
+355 VLVHYWWQILVVT
-368 IVLLIFKPL
+368 LVLILFKPL
-377 SNVAGRLIAGL
+377 SNVGGRLLAGL

-407 FIIATLGLSY
+407 FIIASLGLSY

-431 SIITTFITPY
+431 SIITTFLTPY
-441 AIKAAVPTY
+441 FIKAANPTY
-450 NWVSTHLSEN
+450 RWVSTHMSDK
-460 WLNHFENSDR
+460 WLNHLENSDR
-470 GIKVKSGEKVSMASF
+470 GIKVKSGKKVSMASF
-485 IGRQLKH
+485 IGRQFKY
-492 IIIYV
+492 IVIYIA
-497 SIVIALLFVC
+497 IVIALIFIC
-507 FWIGSSVTAHVPSL
+507 FWVGSLVMIYVPGL
-521 WGDAISVA
+521 WGNAIAAA
-529 ITMALVSPF
+529 ITMALLSPF
-538 LWAIGFRHTLVSTTH
+538 LWAIGFRHTLVGTTH
-553 KLMEDSVFN
+553 KLMEQSRFN
-562 KTLILTIFVLRF
+562 KTAILLIFILRF
-574 IIVWLVAASVLRHFF
+574 FIVWVVSTSVLRHFF
-589 DAEFW
+589 NEAFW
-594 SHLGVG
+594 LHLGIG
-600 SPYYR
+600 APYFR
-605 WINVG
+605 LLNIA
-610 MALGYTFLLRV
+610 MALGFTIMLRV
-621 MSPAMKFY
+621 LSPAMKFY
-629 KRIEDNFLDNLNKRQ
+629 KRIENNFLDNLNKRQ
-644 SSQVFAI
+644 QVQVFEI

-659 HLQKMTLSPDSPYSG
+659 HLQKMTLSPDSPYAG
-674 KLIKETDFRDNY
+674 RLIKETDFRDNY

-692 VERGKQLVELPKS
+692 VERGKQLFELPKS

-725 LLVPKVE
+725 LLLPRVE
-732 LFDDQLIQEH
+732 LFDEQLIQEH

-752 EVRPVSPYVGVTL
+752 EVEPDSPIIDVSL
-765 MDSGLAEDFN
+765 MDSGLSDKYD
-775 AMIIA
+775 AMVIA
-780 IERDGHFIL
+780 IEREGHFIL
-789 NPSARISFQPADLVW
+789 NPSARITFQPADLVW
-804 FVAQKDKAEILMNY
+804 FVAQKEKAEFLMKVKAA
-818 NPDAVPNMN
+818 DLKTEFQTE

>member
-1 MPIFSISSKSSSFDK
+1 
-16 PHTRCGWLVLAAQVI
+16 
-31 GTGPK
+31 
-36 FNIEVRTRC
+36 
-45 VFFLAISHFVS
+45 
-56 YFCNPNYIPMES
+56 MES

-79 LVTAGI
+79 LVTAGL

-115 PVINDHTSVE
+115 PVIRDHTSVE

-167 LVGFMLGKMLGWS
+167 VVGFLLGKLLGWS

-247 QLVSSMLKLG
+247 QLVTSMLKLG
-257 FFLLIWFLGGIFIVP
+257 FFLLVWFLGGIFLVP

-279 KFMTEETLT
+279 KFMSEETLT

-323 LEAEMIHK
+323 LEAEAIHK

-355 ILVDYWWQILVVT
+355 ILVNYWWQILVVT
-368 IVLLIFKPL
+368 IILLIFKPL
-377 SNVAGRLIAGL
+377 SNVLGRLIAGL
-388 GLKQSIQGGFCFC
+388 GLKQAMQGGFCFS

-417 GVIDEFLYPIIVSV
+417 GVIDDFLYPIIVSV

-441 AIKAAVPTY
+441 AIKAAIPSY
-450 NWVSTHLSEN
+450 EWVVKSFPKSWVNKL
-460 WLNHFENSDR
+460 ENSDS
-470 GIKVKSGEKVSMASF
+470 GIKVKSGKKVNMASF
-485 IGRQLKH
+485 VARQFKNMVIYLA
-492 IIIYV
+492 IIIAVVLIGFFVGSFIMKYV
-497 SIVIALLFVC
+497 
-507 FWIGSSVTAHVPSL
+507 PRL
-521 WGDAISVA
+521 WGPAIATAVVLV
-529 ITMALVSPF
+529 LVSPF
-538 LWAIGFRHTLVSTTH
+538 LWAMGFKHTLMKTTH
-553 KLMEDSVFN
+553 KLMEVNKFN
-562 KTLILTIFVLRF
+562 KTIIRLVFALRF
-574 IIVWLVAASVLRHFF
+574 VVVALVAYSVIQHFLNGL
-589 DAEFW
+589 FW
-594 SHLGVG
+594 EKLNVW
-600 SPYYR
+600 SPLYH

-610 MALGYTFLLRV
+610 FALIYTVLLRV
-621 MSPAMKFY
+621 LSPAMKFY
-629 KRIEDNFLDNLNKRQ
+629 KRIEERFMDNLNKRQ
-644 SSQVFAI
+644 SMQVFTI

-659 HLQKMTLSPDSPYSG
+659 HLQKMTLSPDSMYSG
-674 KLIKETDFRDNY
+674 KLVKETDFRDNY

-692 VERGKQLVELPKS
+692 VERGKQVFELPKS
-705 DFQLFPFD
+705 DFQLFPYD

-725 LLVPKVE
+725 LLLPRVE
-732 LFDDQLIQEH
+732 VFDEQLIPER
-742 EESEVDLYKV
+742 EESEVEMYKV
-752 EVRPVSPYVGVTL
+752 QVEPHSPFIGVAL
-765 MDSGLAEDFN
+765 MDSGLADKYD
-775 AMIIA
+775 AMVIA

-789 NPSARISFQPADLVW
+789 NPSARITFQPSDLVW
-804 FVAQKDKAEILMNY
+804 FVAQKDKAEALMK
-818 NPDAVPNMN
+818 A

>member
-1 MPIFSISSKSSSFDK
+1 
-16 PHTRCGWLVLAAQVI
+16 
-31 GTGPK
+31 
-36 FNIEVRTRC
+36 
-45 VFFLAISHFVS
+45 
-56 YFCNPNYIPMES
+56 MEN
-68 LPALFSDLALI
+68 LPALFFDLALI
-79 LVTAGI
+79 LVTAGL

-167 LVGFMLGKMLGWS
+167 IVGYLLGKVLSWS
-180 QMDSIFLGAMLSISS
+180 QMDCIFLGAMLSISS
-195 TTIIAKAFDDMKLH
+195 TTIIAKAFDDMKLN

-238 AVSKSFDGM
+238 AVSKTFDGM
-247 QLVSSMLKLG
+247 QLMYSMLKLF
-257 FFLLIWFLGGIFIVP
+257 FFLVVWFLGGIFIVP
-272 TVLRWAR
+272 TILRWSR

-295 FMMVVLA
+295 FLMVVLA

-323 LEAEMIHK
+323 LEAEAIHK

-355 ILVDYWWQILVVT
+355 ILVSYWWQILVVT
-368 IVLLIFKPL
+368 LVLLIFKPL
-377 SNVAGRLIAGL
+377 SNVIGRLIAGV
-388 GLKQSIQGGFCFC
+388 GLKQAMQGGFCFC

-407 FIIATLGLSY
+407 FIIATLGLSF

-441 AIKAAVPTY
+441 AIKAAVPSY
-450 NWVSTHLSEN
+450 NWVTSHFPES
-460 WLNHFENSDR
+460 WLNRLENNDS
-470 GIKVKSGEKVSMASF
+470 GIKVKSGEKVSMGNFIARQFKNIVIYMAIIIAVILICFFLSSF
-485 IGRQLKH
+485 IIK
-492 IIIYV
+492 Y
-497 SIVIALLFVC
+497 
-507 FWIGSSVTAHVPSL
+507 VPSP
-521 WGDAISVA
+521 WNAAIATAFTLVLVA
-529 ITMALVSPF
+529 PF
-538 LWAIGFRHTLVSTTH
+538 LWAMGFKHTLVNTTH
-553 KLMEDSVFN
+553 KLMEVNKFN
-562 KTLILTIFVLRF
+562 KTIIRSIFVLRF
-574 IIVWLVAASVLRHFF
+574 VIVAILAYSILQHFF
-589 DAEFW
+589 NNLFW
-594 SHLGVG
+594 AKLGIGTPWYHL
-600 SPYYR
+600 
-605 WINVG
+605 INIG
-610 MALGYTFLLRV
+610 FALIYTILLKAL
-621 MSPAMKFY
+621 SPAMKFY
-629 KRIEDNFLDNLNKRQ
+629 KRIEERFMDNLNKRQ
-644 SSQVFAI
+644 SVQVFTI

-692 VERGKQLVELPKS
+692 VERGKLLVELPRS

-725 LLVPKVE
+725 LLLPRIEV
-732 LFDDQLIQEH
+732 FDDQLIQEH

-752 EVRPVSPYVGVTL
+752 EVRPNSPYVGVAL
-765 MDSGLAEDFN
+765 MDSGLAENFE

-789 NPSARISFQPADLVW
+789 NPSARITFQPADLVW
-804 FVAQKDKAEILMNY
+804 FVAQSERAKVLMDY
-818 NPDAVPNMN
+818 NPDAISYASEAATV

>member
-1 MPIFSISSKSSSFDK
+1 
-16 PHTRCGWLVLAAQVI
+16 
-31 GTGPK
+31 
-36 FNIEVRTRC
+36 
-45 VFFLAISHFVS
+45 
-56 YFCNPNYIPMES
+56 MES

-101 IIAGFLIGPNFEWF
+101 IIAGFIIGPNFEWF
-115 PVINDHTSVE
+115 PVIQDHTSVE

-155 GVTALT
+155 GITALT

-167 LVGFMLGKMLGWS
+167 VVGFLLGKALGWT

-238 AVSKSFDGM
+238 AVSQSFNGM
-247 QLVSSMLKLG
+247 ELVTSMLKLA
-257 FFLLIWFLGGIFIVP
+257 FFLLVWFFGGIFLVP
-272 TVLRWAR
+272 TVLKWSR
-279 KFMTEETLT
+279 KFMSEETLT

-295 FMMVVLA
+295 FLMVVLA
-302 NLAGFSSALGAF
+302 NLAGYSSALGAF

-323 LEAEMIHK
+323 LEAEVIHK
-331 VTTPIKN
+331 LTTPIKN
-338 LFGAV
+338 LFGAI

-355 ILVDYWWQILVVT
+355 ILVNYWWQIMVVT
-368 IVLLIFKPL
+368 LVLLVFKPL
-377 SNVAGRLIAGL
+377 GNVVGRLIAGL
-388 GLKQSIQGGFCFC
+388 GLKQAMQGGFCFS

-441 AIKAAVPTY
+441 AIKAAVPSY
-450 NWVSTHLSEN
+450 QWVTKHFPEKWLIRLEN
-460 WLNHFENSDR
+460 NDS
-470 GIKVKSGEKVSMASF
+470 GIKVKSGEKVNMGSFLARQFKNIVIYLAIIIAMVFIAFFASSF
-485 IGRQLKH
+485 ILKH
-492 IIIYV
+492 V
-497 SIVIALLFVC
+497 AQP
-507 FWIGSSVTAHVPSL
+507 WSSAF
-521 WGDAISVA
+521 SVA
-529 ITMALVSPF
+529 LSLVLLSPF
-538 LWAIGFRHTLVSTTH
+538 LWAMGFKHTLMKTTH
-553 KLMEDSVFN
+553 KLMDASKFN
-562 KTLILTIFVLRF
+562 KSLIFMVFVLRF
-574 IIVWLVAASVLRHFF
+574 LIVGIISYAVIRHFLNGL
-589 DAEFW
+589 FW
-594 SHLGVG
+594 SRLGVG
-600 SPYYR
+600 SPWYQL
-605 WINVG
+605 INIG
-610 MALGYTFLLRV
+610 FALVFTVLLRV
-621 MSPAMKFY
+621 MSPAMRFY
-629 KRIEDNFLDNLNKRQ
+629 KRIEERFMDNLNKRQ
-644 SSQVFAI
+644 SMQVFAI

-674 KLIKETDFRDNY
+674 LLIKETDFRDNY

-692 VERGKQLVELPKS
+692 VERGKQLYELPKS

-725 LLVPKVE
+725 LLLPRLEV
-732 LFDDQLIQEH
+732 FDEQLIQEH
-742 EESEVDLYKV
+742 EDSEVDLYKV
-752 EVRPVSPYVGVTL
+752 EVRPQSPYVGVAL
-765 MDSGLAEDFN
+765 MDSGLAENFE
-775 AMIIA
+775 AMVIA

-789 NPSARISFQPADLVW
+789 NPSARITFQPADLVW

-818 NPDAVPNMN
+818 NPEILVNT